1 MSGAFSIVRVLLLEA
16 GSSEASSMVS
26 AQALPFHPLRLF
38 LLVAWVYLCMY
49 CVLQVQFGLL
59 VPGKYKTP
67 ANLASLVAGP
77 LVLLSLVIVETARRS
92 RTNRGPL
99 FDLIKQ
105 QLRNAVAGLHAI
117 RATSPEDEAA
127 LRLLDSSGRTIDEI
141 AGHGQGKREEARVL
155 DLTEFIIADALER
168 RASDILID
176 PTSESIYGI
185 RLRIDGVLRNT
196 RELNA
201 ETCRAVINSLK
212 AVSGMDIS
220 ERRRPQDGAFLARR
234 GDQTAS
240 FRVASSG
247 TVHGEKLSIRVLNRN
262 AAAQTLTDLGLGDK
276 QNAIIQQA
284 LHKPSGMILICG
296 PTGSG
301 KTTTMYAM
309 LNAIDRLTRNVI
321 TVEDPIEAMLPQTS
335 QIEINPKA
343 EITFANTLRSVLRQ
357 DPDVI
362 CVGEI
367 RDEETAEIA
376 LRAAQTGHLVLAT
389 LHCDSNASAIARLMD
404 LGVSRLLLSLGLN
417 LILSQRL
424 LRCLCPRCRRR
435 AALRDTQ
442 IAEFERKRIDYSDIY
457 EAGRCRQCDSTGYV
471 GRTAIGDILI
481 VDEEVKARIAAGGSF
496 GAAQG
501 NGNREG
507 RIHLRRQGLKKVVAG
522 VTSLEE
528 LKRVV
533 G

>member
-1 MSGAFSIVRVLLLEA
+1 M
-16 GSSEASSMVS
+16 
-26 AQALPFHPLRLF
+26 
-38 LLVAWVYLCMY
+38 
-49 CVLQVQFGLL
+49 
-59 VPGKYKTP
+59 
-67 ANLASLVAGP
+67 
-77 LVLLSLVIVETARRS
+77 
-92 RTNRGPL
+92 
-99 FDLIKQ
+99 
-105 QLRNAVAGLHAI
+105 
-117 RATSPEDEAA
+117 
-127 LRLLDSSGRTIDEI
+127 
-141 AGHGQGKREEARVL
+141 
-155 DLTEFIIADALER
+155 
-168 RASDILID
+168 
-176 PTSESIYGI
+176 YGI
-185 RLRIDGVLRNT
+185 RLRIDGVLRTT

-262 AAAQTLTDLGLGDK
+262 AATQTLTDLGLGDK

-284 LHKPSGMILICG
+284 LRKPSGMILICG

-343 EITFANTLRSVLRQ
+343 EITFANSLRSVLRQ

-424 LRCLCPRCRRR
+424 LRCLCTRCRKR
-435 AALRDTQ
+435 AELSDTQ
-442 IAEFERKRIDYSDIY
+442 IAEFERKRVDCSGIY
-457 EAGRCRQCDSTGYV
+457 EAGRCRRCDGTGYV

-481 VDEEVKARIAAGGSF
+481 VDEEVKARITTGESF

-501 NGNREG
+501 DGNREG
-507 RIHLRRQGLKKVVAG
+507 RIHLRKQGLKKVVAG